1 MSPTPQKPLPEHLH
15 GSPTPRASWLQTR
28 GPALQVH
35 MSRITVCSPLWLA
48 CFTQHELSQNY
59 DASTLLHMLM
69 KGSFFI
75 PVQYFTV
82 NISQSVYSFC
92 CWCTT
97 VFLASMNKAAMNM
110 VVYAF
115 EPARVLTKSWGRKVY
130 VLFLGIY
137 RNLTSFKKWRFF
149 QGPCKTPKF

>member
-1 MSPTPQKPLPEHLH
+1 MSPTPQKPLPEHLR

-35 MSRITVCSPLWLA
+35 MSRITVYSPLWLA

-82 NISQSVYSFC
+82 NISVCLFILLLMHNR
-92 CWCTT
+92 
-97 VFLASMNKAAMNM
+97 VF
-110 VVYAF
+110 
-115 EPARVLTKSWGRKVY
+115 
-130 VLFLGIY
+130 GIY
-137 RNLTSFKKWRFF
+137 EQSGHEHGCICL
-149 QGPCKTPKF
+149 